1 MSNTSLEFSSIQ
13 SSREVAIA
21 TATAAA
27 QELVASVIAKYA
39 VHGIKTYV
47 RNTNQFDGGLNYSIE
62 LNIDAGAGVLEAP
75 LAQKKKI
82 IDEVLLTHSLD
93 LAEGSHYSAGLRTKV
108 LEVFVT
114 TKKWSSSTF
123 VVEAF
128 NYDADSKDERN
139 RSKFRTLEVDLKQ
152 EVKIDNNAQAF
163 ISWANRSLKN
173 VQTAAQKVERGLAIV
188 KGIEDFQNS
197 VAHFD
202 WYHRPVTSNY
212 LTHQNVAKGV
222 VNEAF
227 NLTFKVENVEEARRL
242 VEAFKALKS

>member
-1 MSNTSLEFSSIQ
+1 MSNTSLKFSSLQ
-13 SSREVAIA
+13 STREVATA

-47 RNTNQFDGGLNYSIE
+47 RNTNQFDGGRYSIE
-62 LNIDAGAGVLEAP
+62 LHIDAGAGVLEAP
-75 LAQKKKI
+75 LIQKAKI
-82 IDEVLLTHSLD
+82 IDEVLLTHSLE
-93 LAEGSHYSAGLRTKV
+93 LADGSYYGAGLRTKV
-108 LEVFVT
+108 LEVSVT
-114 TKKWSSSTF
+114 TEKYSSHTF

-128 NYDADSKDERN
+128 NYDADSRDERN
-139 RSKFRTLEVDLKQ
+139 RSRFRTLEVDAKQ
-152 EVKIDNNAQAF
+152 EIKIDNNAQAF
-163 ISWANRSLKN
+163 IGWAQRSLKN
-173 VQTAAQKVERGLAIV
+173 VQTAAAKAERGLAIV

-202 WYHRPVTSNY
+202 WYHRPVASNY